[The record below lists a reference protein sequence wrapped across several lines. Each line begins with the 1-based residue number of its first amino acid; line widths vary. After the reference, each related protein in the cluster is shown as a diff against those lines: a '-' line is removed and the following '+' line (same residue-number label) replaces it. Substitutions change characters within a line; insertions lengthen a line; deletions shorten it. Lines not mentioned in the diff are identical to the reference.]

1 MKYGLLFWCCGTL
14 LCLGGE
20 KASLTVRAVT
30 HETRVNQRTGSYVT
44 PGTSS
49 TNCSGSAN
57 TLGNTSYGT
66 ANCNSTSTPAQT
78 HQITTRTL
86 DVENIVK
93 GSDGLRYTIVC
104 RASWSGSN
112 CGPLTDGD
120 TFPAQLDG
128 NTMWLSAHRGGNR
141 GKLVRVKY
149 KILDAR

>member
-20 KASLTVRAVT
+20 KASLTVRAVP

-78 HQITTRTL
+78 HQIT
-86 DVENIVK
+86 
-93 GSDGLRYTIVC
+93 S
-104 RASWSGSN
+104 
-112 CGPLTDGD
+112 
-120 TFPAQLDG
+120 PAQLDG